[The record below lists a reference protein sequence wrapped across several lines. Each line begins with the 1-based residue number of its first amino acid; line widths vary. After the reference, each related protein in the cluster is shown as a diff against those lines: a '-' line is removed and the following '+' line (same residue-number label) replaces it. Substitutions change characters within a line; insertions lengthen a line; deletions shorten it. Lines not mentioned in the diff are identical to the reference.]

1 MIDPFIVGM
10 ISAGRN
16 WRSVTSFFSFT
27 IYLYYF
33 NFEDYFMITEKHQ
46 LMELLK
52 ISEVTINFT
61 KKDGT
66 ERVLVGTLDPAR
78 LPVRESTES
87 KERKE
92 ITTDAIAVYDIENQG
107 WRSFNFANVNS
118 INGEPL

>member
-1 MIDPFIVGM
+1 
-10 ISAGRN
+10 
-16 WRSVTSFFSFT
+16 
-27 IYLYYF
+27 
-33 NFEDYFMITEKHQ
+33 MITEKHQ

>member
-1 MIDPFIVGM
+1 
-10 ISAGRN
+10 
-16 WRSVTSFFSFT
+16 
-27 IYLYYF
+27 
-33 NFEDYFMITEKHQ
+33 MITEKHQ

-92 ITTDAIAVYDIENQG
+92 TTTDAIAVYDIENQG

>member
-1 MIDPFIVGM
+1 MT
-10 ISAGRN
+10 R
-16 WRSVTSFFSFT
+16 
-27 IYLYYF
+27 
-33 NFEDYFMITEKHQ
+33 EDLINQ
-46 LMELLK
+46 LK

-92 ITTDAIAVYDIENQG
+92 TTTDAVAVYDIESQG

-118 INGEPL
+118 INGNPL

>member
-1 MIDPFIVGM
+1 MN
-10 ISAGRN
+10 R
-16 WRSVTSFFSFT
+16 
-27 IYLYYF
+27 
-33 NFEDYFMITEKHQ
+33 EDLINQ
-46 LMELLK
+46 LK

-66 ERVLVGTLDPAR
+66 ERVLVGTLDPAI
-78 LPVRESTES
+78 LPVRESTET

-92 ITTDAIAVYDIENQG
+92 TTTDVVVVYDIENQG

>member
-1 MIDPFIVGM
+1 MT
-10 ISAGRN
+10 R
-16 WRSVTSFFSFT
+16 
-27 IYLYYF
+27 
-33 NFEDYFMITEKHQ
+33 EDLINQ
-46 LMELLK
+46 LK

-66 ERVLVGTLDPAR
+66 ERVLVGTLDPSR

-92 ITTDAIAVYDIENQG
+92 TTTDAVAVYDMENQG